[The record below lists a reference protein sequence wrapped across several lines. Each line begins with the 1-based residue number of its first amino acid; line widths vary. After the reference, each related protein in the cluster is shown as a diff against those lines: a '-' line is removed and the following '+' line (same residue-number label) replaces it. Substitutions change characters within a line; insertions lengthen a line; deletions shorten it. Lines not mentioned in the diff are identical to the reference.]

1 MSCPPAEHTWPPPA
15 LEEVS
20 LFALWYNEKVCS
32 LSSLFSLLSSL
43 SRSLSLSLSLS
54 ASLFSL
60 AQRTLKHG
68 AAQRTKGW
76 SRPRPWL
83 LSRGLDPLRA
93 LLFPCEGQRQRAPLF
108 GRVQTSA
115 DSLFSESST
124 SWIHG
129 GEPLL
134 SCGGGTSLSFA
145 PQLSSAK
152 VSLPHLSMDKRQVCS
167 HRTHTNSLHALPS

>member
-1 MSCPPAEHTWPPPA
+1 MPPSRAHLAPPGFGRG
-15 LEEVS
+15 VS
-20 LFALWYNEKVCS
+20 LCFMVQREGVL
-32 LSSLFSLLSSL
+32 SLFSLLSSL
-43 SRSLSLSLSLS
+43 SLSLSLSLS